1 MPALSTTSGGDGRAR
16 RMLRTLGIPR
26 RGVAETVFFLLG
38 TEHFDETSLYYPN
51 TMLVKTIVGKAVQ
64 FLR

>member
-1 MPALSTTSGGDGRAR
+1 
-16 RMLRTLGIPR
+16 MLRTLGIPR
-26 RGVAETVFFLLG
+26 RGVAETVFFFLLG

>member
-1 MPALSTTSGGDGRAR
+1 
-16 RMLRTLGIPR
+16 MLRTLGIPR
-26 RGVAETVFFLLG
+26 RGVAETVFFLRG